1 LNSQYNIKKNLQWY
15 HYISTKLYIY
25 SIVWVN
31 MKTGIWKYIGL
42 VTLAGVSLTCDSN
55 TKNLS
60 STIKDQKS
68 DIENVF
74 IPPVDSNNTTIWWTR
89 KHISENTSPKII
101 DTLIQWDISHQ
112 QDITNKDTMNSNI
125 MKIVNISPNNHTT
138 DTMQRWLHN
147 NTVISEISTKENI
160 KKTLS
165 KEECKDMCDKQITKA
180 IIEIVPET
188 EKIKF
193 NLSYMRWEAS
203 SLFTHFFTIE
213 DRENWVHIIF
223 SKIQENDKS
232 FVINHMDNMKNHIKN
247 QKENSWKIKRFLW
260 KWHLRDYIINGSKE
274 PEKGEKSNIEKIYEI
289 ITNQWTITYKWG
301 LLQFQ
306 KDVESVINLYQ

>member
-1 LNSQYNIKKNLQWY
+1 
-15 HYISTKLYIY
+15 
-25 SIVWVN
+25 
-31 MKTGIWKYIGL
+31 
-42 VTLAGVSLTCDSN
+42 
-55 TKNLS
+55 
-60 STIKDQKS
+60 
-68 DIENVF
+68 
-74 IPPVDSNNTTIWWTR
+74 
-89 KHISENTSPKII
+89 
-101 DTLIQWDISHQ
+101 
-112 QDITNKDTMNSNI
+112 
-125 MKIVNISPNNHTT
+125 
-138 DTMQRWLHN
+138 
-147 NTVISEISTKENI
+147 
-160 KKTLS
+160 
-165 KEECKDMCDKQITKA
+165 MCDKQITKA

-203 SLFTHFFTIE
+203 SLFTHFFTIQ
-213 DRENWVHIIF
+213 DTENWVHIIF

-289 ITNQWTITYKWG
+289 ITNQWTIIYKWG
-301 LLQFQ
+301 ILQFQ